1 MADLLSEIFLDEK
14 LVDRVKR
21 RLPCMFKI
29 AEMDI
34 SRGGR
39 VGMEVG
45 VLREQIIIALLIYKF
60 GEDNVITDIPT
71 NEPQT
76 DVKLRGHDNPI
87 SIKTKTGSG
96 LSGVKL
102 VWTVDWRMVEEFCS
116 NYYPT
121 HDTLFINVNW
131 NKRGVFA
138 YVPLSVHREVF
149 EYLGRASYIKQPKRG
164 TNPRGVE
171 ISSKAL
177 KLCLEHADTKKI
189 DIIWQCDDVVEYS
202 PYNRWVELWAN

>member
-1 MADLLSEIFLDEK
+1 MADLLTQLFIDEQM
-14 LVDRVKR
+14 VDRIKR
-21 RLPCMFKI
+21 KLPCMFKM
-29 AEMDI
+29 AELEI

-60 GEDNVITDIPT
+60 GEDNVKTEVPV

-76 DVKLRGHDNPI
+76 DVEVVGHDNPI

-96 LSGVKL
+96 FSGVKL
-102 VWTVDWRMVEEFCS
+102 IWTVDWEMVDEFCR
-116 NYYPT
+116 NYSPT
-121 HDTLFINVNW
+121 HDTLYVNVNW
-131 NKRGVFA
+131 NRTGVFA
-138 YVPLSVHREVF
+138 YIPLEVHREVF
-149 EYLGRASYIKQPKRG
+149 QELGRELYIKQPKKG

-177 KLCLEHADTKKI
+177 RLCIEHSKTKKI
-189 DIIWQCDDVVEYS
+189 NIDWECHDTREYK
-202 PYNRWVELWAN
+202 PYDRWVELWAN